1 MTRKKIAMFDLDH
14 TLLPLDSD
22 YSWGRFTAGLGWVD
36 RAAFDQQNEKFF
48 RDYRAGT
55 LDIDAYVAFATAAFL
70 AQGQAA
76 AEAAHARYLQ
86 DIIAP
91 EIRPQAVELVQD
103 HKKQGATTIVITAT
117 NEFVASPVA
126 RLFGPDLVMAVELQ
140 RDAATGW
147 FKGLVHG
154 VPSFREGKV
163 QRIESWLAQQG
174 LAWAD
179 VDSSFYSDSINDLPL
194 LERVNNP
201 VATNP
206 DDTLRAIAQNRGW
219 RILDLFGTAH

>member
-36 RAAFDQQNEKFF
+36 RAEFDRQNEKFF

-70 AQGQAA
+70 AQGQTA

-91 EIRPQAVELVQD
+91 EIHPQAIELVQD
-103 HKKQGATTIVITAT
+103 HRKQGATTIVITAT

>member
-36 RAAFDQQNEKFF
+36 RAAFDRQNEKFF

-174 LAWAD
+174 LAWND

-194 LERVNNP
+194 LERVDNP

-219 RILDLFGTAH
+219 RILDLFGSAH

>member
-36 RAAFDQQNEKFF
+36 RAEFDRQNEKFF

-70 AQGQAA
+70 AQGQSA

-91 EIRPQAVELVQD
+91 EIHPQAVELVQN

-174 LAWAD
+174 LAWGD

>member
-1 MTRKKIAMFDLDH
+1 MTRKKIALFDLDH

-36 RAAFDQQNEKFF
+36 PAEFDRCNDQFF

-55 LDIDAYVAFATAAFL
+55 LDIDAYVAFATTAFL
-70 AQGQAA
+70 AQGQTA

-86 DIIAP
+86 EIISPAV
-91 EIRPQAVELVQD
+91 RPQAVELVQQ
-103 HKKQGATTIVITAT
+103 HRKQGATTIVITAT

-147 FKGLVHG
+147 FKGLVRG

-163 QRIESWLAQQG
+163 SRIGSWLSGQG
-174 LAWAD
+174 LGWAD

-206 DDTLRAIAQNRGW
+206 DEPLRAIAQNRGW
-219 RILDLFGTAH
+219 RILDLFGADH

>member
-36 RAAFDQQNEKFF
+36 RAAFDRQNEKFF

-76 AEAAHARYLQ
+76 AEAAHARYVQ

-140 RDAATGW
+140 RDATTGW

-174 LAWAD
+174 LAWSD

-194 LERVNNP
+194 LERVDDP

-219 RILDLFGTAH
+219 RILDLFGAAH

>member
-36 RAAFDQQNEKFF
+36 RAEFDRQNEKFF

-70 AQGQAA
+70 AQGQSA

-91 EIRPQAVELVQD
+91 EIHPQAIELVQD
-103 HKKQGATTIVITAT
+103 HRKQGATTIVITAT
-117 NEFVASPVA
+117 NEFVAGPVA

-140 RDAATGW
+140 RDADSGW

-174 LAWAD
+174 LAWGD

>member
-36 RAAFDQQNEKFF
+36 RTEFDQQNEKFF
-48 RDYRAGT
+48 RDYRGGT

-70 AQGQAA
+70 AQGQVA

-91 EIRPQAVELVQD
+91 AIHPQAIELVQE
-103 HKKQGATTIVITAT
+103 HRKQGATTIVITAT
-117 NEFVASPVA
+117 NEVVARPVA

-140 RDAATGW
+140 RDASTGW

-174 LAWAD
+174 LAWCD

>member
-1 MTRKKIAMFDLDH
+1 MTRTKIAMFDLDH

-36 RAAFDQQNEKFF
+36 RQEFDRHNEKFF

-76 AEAAHARYLQ
+76 AEAAHARYLEE
-86 DIIAP
+86 IISPAVL
-91 EIRPQAVELVQD
+91 PQAVELVQQ
-103 HKKQGATTIVITAT
+103 HKNAGATTIVITAT

-126 RLFGPDLVMAVELQ
+126 RLFGPDLVMAVDLQ
-140 RDAATGW
+140 HDENTGW
-147 FKGLVHG
+147 FKGLVRG

-163 QRIESWLAQQG
+163 HRIESWLAQRG

-179 VDSSFYSDSINDLPL
+179 VESSFYSDSINDLPL
-194 LERVNNP
+194 LERVNHP

-206 DDTLRAIAQNRGW
+206 DEPLRAIAQNRGW
-219 RILDLFGTAH
+219 RILDLFGADH

>member
-1 MTRKKIAMFDLDH
+1 MTRKKIALFDLDH
-14 TLLPLDSD
+14 TLLPVDSD
-22 YSWGRFTAGLGWVD
+22 YTWGRFTAGLGWVD
-36 RAAFDQQNEKFF
+36 RAEFDRRNEKFF

-76 AEAAHARYLQ
+76 AEAAHARYVQ
-86 DIIAP
+86 EIISP
-91 EIRPQAVELVQD
+91 EIRPQAVEQVQG
-103 HKKQGATTIVITAT
+103 HRKQGATTIVITAT

-147 FKGLVHG
+147 FKGLVQG

-163 QRIESWLAQQG
+163 RRIESWLSAQG
-174 LAWAD
+174 LDWAD

-206 DDTLRAIAQNRGW
+206 DEPLRAIAQNRGW
-219 RILDLFGTAH
+219 RILDLFGADH

>member
-1 MTRKKIAMFDLDH
+1 MTRQKIAMFDLDH

-36 RAAFDQQNEKFF
+36 PAAFDRQNEKFF

-70 AQGQAA
+70 AQGQTA
-76 AEAAHARYLQ
+76 AEAAHTRYLQ

-91 EIRPQAVELVQD
+91 AIHPQAIELVQG
-103 HKKQGATTIVITAT
+103 HRKQGATTIVITAT

-140 RDAATGW
+140 RDASTGW
-147 FKGLVHG
+147 FKGLVQG

-174 LAWAD
+174 LAWGD

-206 DDTLRAIAQNRGW
+206 DDSLRAIAQNRGW
-219 RILDLFGTAH
+219 RILDLFGPTH

>member
-36 RAAFDQQNEKFF
+36 RAEFDRQNEKFF

-55 LDIDAYVAFATAAFL
+55 LNIDAYVAFATAAFL

-91 EIRPQAVELVQD
+91 EIHPQAIELVQD
-103 HKKQGATTIVITAT
+103 HRKQGATTIVITAT

-140 RDAATGW
+140 RDADSGW

-174 LAWAD
+174 LAWGD

>member
-1 MTRKKIAMFDLDH
+1 M
-14 TLLPLDSD
+14 
-22 YSWGRFTAGLGWVD
+22 
-36 RAAFDQQNEKFF
+36 Q
-48 RDYRAGT
+48 DYR
-55 LDIDAYVAFATAAFL
+55 
-70 AQGQAA
+70 
-76 AEAAHARYLQ
+76 
-86 DIIAP
+86 
-91 EIRPQAVELVQD
+91 
-103 HKKQGATTIVITAT
+103 KQGATTIVITAT

-126 RLFGPDLVMAVELQ
+126 RLFGPDLVMTVELQ

-174 LAWAD
+174 LAWGD

>member
-22 YSWGRFTAGLGWVD
+22 YSWGRFTAGLGWLD
-36 RAAFDQQNEKFF
+36 RAEFDRQNEKFF
-48 RDYRAGT
+48 LDYRAGK
-55 LDIDAYVAFATAAFL
+55 LDMDAYVAFATAAFL

-91 EIRPQAVELVQD
+91 AIHPQAVELVQD
-103 HKKQGATTIVITAT
+103 YRKQGATTIVITAT

-126 RLFGPDLVMAVELQ
+126 RLFGPDLVMTVELQ

-174 LAWAD
+174 LAWGD

>member
-36 RAAFDQQNEKFF
+36 RAAFDLQNEKFF

-91 EIRPQAVELVQD
+91 EIHPQAIELVQD
-103 HKKQGATTIVITAT
+103 HRKQGATTIVITAT

-174 LAWAD
+174 LAWGD

-219 RILDLFGTAH
+219 RILDLFGADH

>member
-36 RAAFDQQNEKFF
+36 RAEFDRQNEKFF

-70 AQGQAA
+70 AQGQSA

-91 EIRPQAVELVQD
+91 EIHPQAIELVQD
-103 HKKQGATTIVITAT
+103 HRKQGATTIVITAT

-174 LAWAD
+174 LAWGD

>member
-36 RAAFDQQNEKFF
+36 RAEFDRQNEKFF

-91 EIRPQAVELVQD
+91 EIHPQAIELVQD
-103 HKKQGATTIVITAT
+103 HRKQGATTIVITAT

-140 RDAATGW
+140 RDADTGW

-174 LAWAD
+174 LAWGD

>member
-1 MTRKKIAMFDLDH
+1 MTRQKIAMFDLDH

-36 RAAFDQQNEKFF
+36 RAAFDRQNEKFF

-91 EIRPQAVELVQD
+91 EIHPQAIELVQD
-103 HKKQGATTIVITAT
+103 HRKQGATTIVITAT

-140 RDAATGW
+140 RDADTGW
-147 FKGLVHG
+147 FKGLVRG

-163 QRIESWLAQQG
+163 QRIEAWLAQQG
-174 LAWAD
+174 LSWSD

>member
-1 MTRKKIAMFDLDH
+1 MTRKKIALFDLDH

-36 RAAFDQQNEKFF
+36 AAEFDRRNETFF

-86 DIIAP
+86 EIISP
-91 EIRPQAVELVQD
+91 EIRPQAVELVQQ
-103 HKKQGATTIVITAT
+103 HRKQGATTIVITAT

-147 FKGLVHG
+147 FKGLVRG

-163 QRIESWLAQQG
+163 SRIESWLSGQG
-174 LAWAD
+174 L
-179 VDSSFYSDSINDLPL
+179 
-194 LERVNNP
+194 
-201 VATNP
+201 
-206 DDTLRAIAQNRGW
+206 G
-219 RILDLFGTAH
+219 

>member
-1 MTRKKIAMFDLDH
+1 MTRKKIALFDLDH
-14 TLLPLDSD
+14 TLLPVDSD
-22 YSWGRFTAGLGWVD
+22 YTWGRFTAGLGWVD
-36 RAAFDQQNEKFF
+36 RADFDRRNEKFF

-76 AEAAHARYLQ
+76 AEAAHARYVQ
-86 DIIAP
+86 EIISP
-91 EIRPQAVELVQD
+91 EIRPQAVELVQG
-103 HKKQGATTIVITAT
+103 HRKQGATTIVITAT

-147 FKGLVHG
+147 FKGLVQG

-163 QRIESWLAQQG
+163 RRIESWLSAQG
-174 LAWAD
+174 LDWAD

-206 DDTLRAIAQNRGW
+206 DEPLRAIAQNRGW
-219 RILDLFGTAH
+219 RILDLFGADH

>member
-36 RAAFDQQNEKFF
+36 RTEFDRQNEKFF
-48 RDYRAGT
+48 LDYRAGK
-55 LDIDAYVAFATAAFL
+55 LDMDAYVAFATAAFL
-70 AQGQAA
+70 AQGQAV

-91 EIRPQAVELVQD
+91 AIHPQAVELVQD
-103 HKKQGATTIVITAT
+103 HRKQGATTIVITAT

-126 RLFGPDLVMAVELQ
+126 RLFGPDLVMTVELQ

-174 LAWAD
+174 LAWGD

>member
-1 MTRKKIAMFDLDH
+1 M
-14 TLLPLDSD
+14 
-22 YSWGRFTAGLGWVD
+22 
-36 RAAFDQQNEKFF
+36 
-48 RDYRAGT
+48 
-55 LDIDAYVAFATAAFL
+55 
-70 AQGQAA
+70 
-76 AEAAHARYLQ
+76 
-86 DIIAP
+86 
-91 EIRPQAVELVQD
+91 QD
-103 HKKQGATTIVITAT
+103 HRKQGATTIVITAT

-140 RDAATGW
+140 RDADTGW
-147 FKGLVHG
+147 FKGLVQG

-174 LAWAD
+174 LAWGD

-219 RILDLFGTAH
+219 RILDLFGTDH

>member
-1 MTRKKIAMFDLDH
+1 MTRQKIAMFDLDH

-22 YSWGRFTAGLGWVD
+22 YSWGRFTADLGWVD
-36 RAAFDQQNEKFF
+36 RAEFDRQNEKFF
-48 RDYRAGT
+48 RDYRAGM
-55 LDIDAYVAFATAAFL
+55 LDIDVYVAFATAAFL

-76 AEAAHARYLQ
+76 AEAAHARYIQ

-91 EIRPQAVELVQD
+91 AIHAQAIELVQD
-103 HKKQGATTIVITAT
+103 HRKQGATTIVITAT
-117 NEFVASPVA
+117 NEFVATPVA

-147 FKGLVHG
+147 FKGLVQG

-163 QRIESWLAQQG
+163 QRIESWLANQG
-174 LAWAD
+174 LTWAD

-219 RILDLFGTAH
+219 RILDLFGSVH

>member
-36 RAAFDQQNEKFF
+36 RAEFDRQNEKFF
-48 RDYRAGT
+48 LDYRAGT

-91 EIRPQAVELVQD
+91 EIHPQAIELVQD
-103 HKKQGATTIVITAT
+103 HRKQGATTIVITAT

-140 RDAATGW
+140 RDADSGW

-154 VPSFREGKV
+154 LPSFREGKV

-174 LAWAD
+174 LAWGD

>member
-55 LDIDAYVAFATAAFL
+55 LNIDAYVAFATAAFL

>member
-36 RAAFDQQNEKFF
+36 RAEFDRQNEKFF

-55 LDIDAYVAFATAAFL
+55 LNIDAYVAFATAAFL

-86 DIIAP
+86 DIITP
-91 EIRPQAVELVQD
+91 EIHPQAIELVQD
-103 HKKQGATTIVITAT
+103 HRKQGATTIVITAT

-140 RDAATGW
+140 RDEATGW

>member
-1 MTRKKIAMFDLDH
+1 MFDLDH

-36 RAAFDQQNEKFF
+36 RAAFDRQNEKFF

-76 AEAAHARYLQ
+76 AEAAHARYVQ

-140 RDAATGW
+140 RDATTGW

-174 LAWAD
+174 LAWSD

-194 LERVNNP
+194 LERVDDP

-219 RILDLFGTAH
+219 RILDLFGAAH

>member
-36 RAAFDQQNEKFF
+36 RAEFDRQNEKFF

-70 AQGQAA
+70 AQGKAA

-91 EIRPQAVELVQD
+91 EIHPQAIELVQD
-103 HKKQGATTIVITAT
+103 HRKQGATTIVITAT

-140 RDAATGW
+140 RDAVTGW

-174 LAWAD
+174 LAWGD

>member
-55 LDIDAYVAFATAAFL
+55 LNIDAYVAFATAAFL

-163 QRIESWLAQQG
+163 QRIESWLAQKG

>member
-1 MTRKKIAMFDLDH
+1 MTRRKIALFDLDH

-22 YSWGRFTAGLGWVD
+22 YTWGRFTAGLGWVD
-36 RAAFDQQNEKFF
+36 RAEFDRRNETFF

-76 AEAAHARYLQ
+76 AEAAHARYLRE
-86 DIIAP
+86 IISP
-91 EIRPQAVELVQD
+91 EIRPQAVELVQE
-103 HKKQGATTIVITAT
+103 HRKQGATTIVITAT

-126 RLFGPDLVMAVELQ
+126 RLFGPDLVMAVDLQ

-147 FKGLVHG
+147 FKGLVQG

-163 QRIESWLAQQG
+163 RRIESWLSAQG
-174 LAWAD
+174 LDWAD

-206 DDTLRAIAQNRGW
+206 DEPLRAIAQNRGW
-219 RILDLFGTAH
+219 RILDLFGADH

>member
-36 RAAFDQQNEKFF
+36 RAEFDRQNEKFF

-91 EIRPQAVELVQD
+91 EIHPQAIELVQD
-103 HKKQGATTIVITAT
+103 HRKQGATTIVITAT

>member
-1 MTRKKIAMFDLDH
+1 MTRQKIAMFDLDH

-36 RAAFDQQNEKFF
+36 RAAFDRQNEKFF

-91 EIRPQAVELVQD
+91 EIYPQAIELVQD
-103 HKKQGATTIVITAT
+103 HRKQGATTIVITAT

-140 RDAATGW
+140 RDADTGW
-147 FKGLVHG
+147 FKGLVRG

-163 QRIESWLAQQG
+163 QRIEAWLAQQG
-174 LAWAD
+174 LSWSD

>member
-36 RAAFDQQNEKFF
+36 RAEFDRQNEKFF

-70 AQGQAA
+70 AQGKAA

-91 EIRPQAVELVQD
+91 EIHPQAIELVQD
-103 HKKQGATTIVITAT
+103 HRKQGATTIVITAT

-140 RDAATGW
+140 RDADSGW

-174 LAWAD
+174 LAWGD

>member
-70 AQGQAA
+70 AQGQPA

>member
-1 MTRKKIAMFDLDH
+1 MTRKKIALFDLDH

-22 YSWGRFTAGLGWVD
+22 YTWGRFTAGLGWVD
-36 RAAFDQQNEKFF
+36 RAEFDRRNEKFF
-48 RDYRAGT
+48 QDYRAGT

-86 DIIAP
+86 EIIAP
-91 EIRPQAVELVQD
+91 EIRPQAVELVQE
-103 HKKQGATTIVITAT
+103 HRKQGATTIVITAT

-126 RLFGPDLVMAVELQ
+126 RLFGPDLVMAVDLQ

-147 FKGLVHG
+147 FKGLVQG

-163 QRIESWLAQQG
+163 RRIESWLNAQG
-174 LAWAD
+174 LDWAD

-194 LERVNNP
+194 LERVNKP

-206 DDTLRAIAQNRGW
+206 DEPLRAIAQNRGW
-219 RILDLFGTAH
+219 RILDLFGADH

>member
-36 RAAFDQQNEKFF
+36 RAEFDRQNEKFF
-48 RDYRAGT
+48 LDYRAGK
-55 LDIDAYVAFATAAFL
+55 LDMDAYVAFATAAFL

-91 EIRPQAVELVQD
+91 AIHPQAVELVQD
-103 HKKQGATTIVITAT
+103 YRKQGATTIVITAT

-126 RLFGPDLVMAVELQ
+126 RLFGPDLVMTVELQ

-174 LAWAD
+174 LAWGD

>member
-36 RAAFDQQNEKFF
+36 RAEFDRQNEKFF

-91 EIRPQAVELVQD
+91 EIHPQAIELVQD
-103 HKKQGATTIVITAT
+103 HRKQGATTIVITAT

-174 LAWAD
+174 LAWGD

>member
-36 RAAFDQQNEKFF
+36 RAEFDRQNEKFF

-91 EIRPQAVELVQD
+91 EIHPQAIELVQD
-103 HKKQGATTIVITAT
+103 HRKQGATTIVITAT

-140 RDAATGW
+140 RDADSGW

-174 LAWAD
+174 LAWGD

-219 RILDLFGTAH
+219 RILDLFGAAH

>member
-1 MTRKKIAMFDLDH
+1 MTHKKIAMFDLDH

-36 RAAFDQQNEKFF
+36 RAEFDRQNEKFF
-48 RDYRAGT
+48 LDYRAGK
-55 LDIDAYVAFATAAFL
+55 LDMDAYVAFATAAFL

-91 EIRPQAVELVQD
+91 AIHPQAVELVQD
-103 HKKQGATTIVITAT
+103 YRKQGATTIVITAT

-126 RLFGPDLVMAVELQ
+126 RLFGPDLVMTVELQ

-163 QRIESWLAQQG
+163 QRIEAWLAQQG
-174 LAWAD
+174 LAWGD

-194 LERVNNP
+194 LERVNKP